1 MMRSEKTTA
10 FHISRIYAQGW
21 NAARLGWMAASA
33 PVNPYVAWPKR
44 SRGRVSL
51 ARRPIPNGRPGADGF
66 QRLVRRFSR
75 RMLAHSGCPP
85 KPAAYRSHCDRA
97 RARRY
102 RRDDLHRLWTAKLLR
117 YEVFTYE
124 VKPDAS

>member
-10 FHISRIYAQGW
+10 FHLSQIYAQGW

-33 PVNPYVAWPKR
+33 PVNPYVAWLKR
-44 SRGRVSL
+44 SFSG
-51 ARRPIPNGRPGADGF
+51 AETDPKGRPAQMDF
-66 QRLVRRFSR
+66 SAWVRRFSR
-75 RMLAHSGCPP
+75 RMLAHRGCPP
-85 KPAAYRSHCDRA
+85 QPAGYRSHCDDA